1 MNSPTN
7 YLTLTIFDLPPTD
20 PLALFA
26 DWYHAATERGVRD
39 PGALALATADE
50 NGRTS
55 SRIVQTIRITDTG
68 LIFTS
73 HTNSQKGQDIKAT
86 GWASGVLYWRE
97 TKQQVILAGPVGTLP
112 DAESDALW
120 NVRPVNTQLM
130 SVASHQSVV
139 LDDEQTLLAK
149 VRRLDT
155 GEWLPRPERWCGYLL
170 TPTAVEFWQMSSDGL
185 HKRLRYDRGSQ
196 GWTNCRLQP

>member
-1 MNSPTN
+1 MNGPTEH
-7 YLTLTIFDLPPTD
+7 LTSTIFDLPPTD
-20 PLALFA
+20 PLALLA
-26 DWYHAATERGVRD
+26 DWYHTAAEQGVRE
-39 PGALALATADE
+39 PGMLALATADE

-55 SRIVQTIRITDTG
+55 SRIVQVIRIADTG

-73 HTNSQKGQDIKAT
+73 HTNSQKGQDIEAT

-97 TKQQVILAGPVGTLP
+97 TKQQIVLAGPAGTLP

-120 NVRPVNTQLM
+120 NVRPVSSQLM

-139 LDDEQTLLAK
+139 LDDEQALLAE
-149 VRRLDT
+149 VRRLNT
-155 GEWLPRPERWCGYLL
+155 GERLPRPERWCGYLL

-196 GWTNCRLQP
+196 GWTSRRLQP

>member
-1 MNSPTN
+1 MNGTTN

-26 DWYHAATERGVRD
+26 DWYHAASEHGVRE

-50 NGRTS
+50 TGRTS

-73 HTNSQKGQDIKAT
+73 HTNSQKGQDIEAT

-112 DAESDALW
+112 DVESDALW
-120 NVRPVNTQLM
+120 NARPVNTLLM
-130 SVASHQSVV
+130 SVASHQSAV
-139 LDDEQTLLAK
+139 LDGEQELLAE

-155 GEWLPRPERWCGYLL
+155 GERLPRPERWCGYLL
-170 TPTAVEFWQMSSDGL
+170 TPTVVEFWQMSGDGL

-196 GWTNCRLQP
+196 GWTSCRLQP

>member
-1 MNSPTN
+1 MDDTIN

-26 DWYHAATERGVRD
+26 DWFHAAREQGVCE
-39 PGALALATADE
+39 PGALALATADQ

-55 SRIVQTIRITDTG
+55 SRIVQIIRITDTG
-68 LIFTS
+68 LIFTT
-73 HTNSQKGQDIKAT
+73 HTNSRKGRDIEAT

-97 TKQQVILAGPVGTLP
+97 TKQQVIVAGPAGTLQ

-120 NVRPVNTQLM
+120 NARPLNTHPM
-130 SVASHQSVV
+130 SVASHQSAV
-139 LDDEQTLLAK
+139 LENKQALLDEVK
-149 VRRLDT
+149 RLET
-155 GEWLPRPERWCGYLL
+155 GQRLPRPERWCGYLL
-170 TPTAVEFWQMSSDGL
+170 TPTSVEFWQLSGDGL

-196 GWTNCRLQP
+196 GWSSCRLQP